1 MATKHEQKRPG
12 RGGFG
17 TRPYGSPCGSIR
29 SYGSTYASTR
39 SWYALR
45 GKKMNNMKKQLILF
59 LLVPLFLQAQ
69 DHNTPYVKFDREA
82 ILFYIPSQT
91 AFAPLLPVYKPG
103 FVHILKTPGFRHE
116 STQELSGHLG
126 SRIQYLASEPM
137 TSEQKTEFLENYA
150 CLVLL
155 NYTNVSEIDTLF
167 YIKAVSLK
175 QDPNEAIKEN
185 ASLVVKM
192 VDLYWKE

>member
-1 MATKHEQKRPG
+1 
-12 RGGFG
+12 
-17 TRPYGSPCGSIR
+17 
-29 SYGSTYASTR
+29 
-39 SWYALR
+39 
-45 GKKMNNMKKQLILF
+45 
-59 LLVPLFLQAQ
+59 
-69 DHNTPYVKFDREA
+69 
-82 ILFYIPSQT
+82 
-91 AFAPLLPVYKPG
+91 
-103 FVHILKTPGFRHE
+103 
-116 STQELSGHLG
+116 
-126 SRIQYLASEPM
+126 M